1 MIMEKKNYFVPSIKV
16 MSVDF
21 SKSFMAGSEIEK
33 VGETGAE
40 NTPFL

>member
-1 MIMEKKNYFVPSIKV
+1 MEKKNYFVPSIKV
-16 MSVDF
+16 MSVNF
-21 SKSFMAGSEIEK
+21 GSFMAGSEIEK